1 MRKIYCDFCKEE
13 IRVIYHEI
21 EVDNLK
27 YEVCDKCYM
36 KFIDKKVIKEKQN

>member
-13 IRVIYHEI
+13 IRVLYHEI

-27 YEVCDKCYM
+27 YEVCR
-36 KFIDKKVIKEKQN
+36 